1 MKHHITEI
9 LWMRCLSMDS
19 QFCEAVVCCGYLTQE
34 QMLHAVGLL
43 GGVTAYPCLAYPG
56 GSCDRR
62 TEATEDRPRGLY
74 NRILT
79 VMCRQTR

>member
-19 QFCEAVVCCGYLTQE
+19 QFCEAVVSCGYLT
-34 QMLHAVGLL
+34 
-43 GGVTAYPCLAYPG
+43 
-56 GSCDRR
+56 CDRR

-74 NRILT
+74 YRILS
-79 VMCRQTR
+79 VMCRQTRGILSYFLDKKNIRTKE